1 MPLVAIDAR
10 DAFDPQLRGWG
21 RYVREL
27 VDALPERPG
36 IDYRIIKAGS
46 GRGPE
51 LLFEQVELP
60 RLLRREGADLV
71 HAPNCFLPLARPC
84 TRRRDDP

>member
-1 MPLVAIDAR
+1 MSLVAIDAR

-27 VDALPERPG
+27 IDALPDRPG
-36 IDYRIIKAGS
+36 IEYRIIEQAR

-51 LLFEQVELP
+51 SSNV
-60 RLLRREGADLV
+60 R
-71 HAPNCFLPLARPC
+71 CWAR
-84 TRRRDDP
+84 